1 MARAMGAQRKDLAV
15 EAKQWE
21 TLAAEVL
28 TGIKDW
34 RTQHP
39 RATFTEI
46 EGALDDRLSRLRAR
60 LLEDVALASAA
71 TAATAGPGGA
81 GEAGERVA
89 CPTCGGRL
97 EHRGPATR
105 AVTLTRD
112 QTVTLARSYTVCAS
126 CGAGVFPP
134 G

>member
-1 MARAMGAQRKDLAV
+1 MARAKQKDLAV

-34 RTQHP
+34 RAQHP

-71 TAATAGPGGA
+71 TAGPVGA
-81 GEAGERVA
+81 GEAGKRVV

-97 EHRGPATR
+97 ERRGPATR

-112 QTVTLARSYTVCAS
+112 QTVTLTRTYTVCAT

-134 G
+134 E